1 METRVDVKRPRYRPE
16 KEDQGKFRISGNGK
30 VRTRYRENGQNSR
43 GGLKVKQRNDKGKG
57 HYASRGTQP
66 PVWDGEHPVRGVEE
80 VPLSDAYDPDVR
92 AEYESVGPVVV
103 EVCRNYAVKG
113 QKYCAE
119 HLSSRCC

>member
-1 METRVDVKRPRYRPE
+1 MEVE
-16 KEDQGKFRISGNGK
+16 KVN
-30 VRTRYRENGQNSR
+30 
-43 GGLKVKQRNDKGKG
+43 QRNDKGKG